1 MSNQN
6 NTDNNT
12 NYNTNNNT
20 DIQKIFSQNAVNDLE
35 MLFKRRHCLNNTN
48 IFFIRM
54 TDILNALGVFTA
66 TIGVGYNSKEISLI
80 GIGLN
85 VMGLLLT
92 KCTETNEQL
101 STQMLHD
108 IINIKNNNYIDES
121 NLVFNDDKK
130 TKSSDN
136 KQTNNKEDIT
146 NTNEVQV

>member
-1 MSNQN
+1 MSNN
-6 NTDNNT
+6 IGTNT
-12 NYNTNNNT
+12 NA
-20 DIQKIFSQNAVNDLE
+20 DIQKLFSKNAVDDLQI
-35 MLFKRRHCLNNTN
+35 LFKRRHCLNNTN
-48 IFFIRM
+48 IFFMRM
-54 TDILNALGVFTA
+54 TDILNAIGVFTA

-92 KCTETNEQL
+92 KCTQTNEQL

-130 TKSSDN
+130 TKSSDS
-136 KQTNNKEDIT
+136 KDTNNKEDIT
-146 NTNEVQV
+146 NTNQV

>member
-1 MSNQN
+1 MSES
-6 NTDNNT
+6 
-12 NYNTNNNT
+12 NNNP
-20 DIQKIFSQNAVNDLE
+20 DIKKLFSQNAMDDLQ
-35 MLFKRRHCLNNTN
+35 MLFRRRHFLNNTN
-48 IFFIRM
+48 IFFIRI

-92 KCTETNEQL
+92 KCTQTNEQL

-121 NLVFNDDKK
+121 NLIFKDANSKEG
-130 TKSSDN
+130 TN
-136 KQTNNKEDIT
+136 KDTDTNNIQ
-146 NTNEVQV
+146 EVL